1 MMHNASENNAKTRAV
16 VHYVMP
22 PNTGAP
28 VTSNPEIP
36 VHDFLANI
44 PLLRDASAEE
54 VGRMAAGTRRVYAQ
68 KGEVLFR
75 RGDPCE
81 GFWIVLYG
89 QVKLLVTSPQGMEK
103 VIEIVGPGQTFG
115 EAIMFMD
122 MPYVVSTQ
130 SLADSLLLHVA
141 KRTVFSELEHNP
153 AFARKMLAGLS
164 RRLHGLIRDVESYSM
179 RSGSERVIG
188 FLMRIDSQ
196 ENSDESNEATVTL
209 PASKVT
215 IASRLN
221 LTPEHFSRILHD
233 LAAAGLIEVSG
244 KSIRVPNM
252 ARLRDFQG

>member
-1 MMHNASENNAKTRAV
+1 M
-16 VHYVMP
+16 
-22 PNTGAP
+22 GA
-28 VTSNPEIP
+28 
-36 VHDFLANI
+36 D
-44 PLLRDASAEE
+44 
-54 VGRMAAGTRRVYAQ
+54 TRRVYAQ
-68 KGEVLFR
+68 KGEVVFR
-75 RGDPCE
+75 RGEPCE

-103 VIEIVGPGQTFG
+103 VIEIIGPGQTFG

-122 MPYVVSTQ
+122 VPYVVSAQT
-130 SLADSLLLHVA
+130 LADSLLLHVS
-141 KRTVFSELEHNP
+141 KRTVFAELERNP

-188 FLMRIDSQ
+188 FLMRIDSLDNG
-196 ENSDESNEATVTL
+196 EESNEATVTL

-233 LAAAGLIEVSG
+233 LSAAGLIEVSG
-244 KSIRVPNM
+244 KSIRVPDLQ
-252 ARLRDFQG
+252 RLRDFNG

>member
-1 MMHNASENNAKTRAV
+1 MT
-16 VHYVMP
+16 
-22 PNTGAP
+22 
-28 VTSNPEIP
+28 NPEIP
-36 VHDFLANI
+36 INDFLANI

-54 VGRMAAGTRRVYAQ
+54 VERMAAGTRRVYAQ
-68 KGEVLFR
+68 KGEALFR

-103 VIEIVGPGQTFG
+103 VIEIIGPGMTFG

-122 MPYVVSTQ
+122 VPYVVSSQT
-130 SLADSLLLHVA
+130 LADSLLLHVS
-141 KRTVFSELEHNP
+141 KRTVFSELEHNQ
-153 AFARKMLAGLS
+153 AIARKMLAGLS

-188 FLMRIDSQ
+188 FLLRIDSLGG
-196 ENSDESNEATVTL
+196 DESNEATVKL

-233 LAAAGLIEVSG
+233 LSAAGLIEVDG
-244 KSIRVPNM
+244 KSIHVPDLR
-252 ARLRDFQG
+252 RLRDFQG

>member
-1 MMHNASENNAKTRAV
+1 MT
-16 VHYVMP
+16 
-22 PNTGAP
+22 T
-28 VTSNPEIP
+28 NPDIP
-36 VHDFLANI
+36 IHDFLANI

-54 VGRMAAGTRRVYAQ
+54 VERMAAGTRRVYAQ

-75 RGDPCE
+75 RGEPCE

-89 QVKLLVTSPQGMEK
+89 QVKLTVTSTQGMEK
-103 VIEIVGPGQTFG
+103 VIEIVGPGLTFG

-130 SLADSLLLHVA
+130 TLADSLLLHVS
-141 KRTVFSELEHNP
+141 KTTVFAELERNP

-179 RSGSERVIG
+179 RSGTERVIG
-188 FLMRIDSQ
+188 FLMRIDSN
-196 ENSDESNEATVTL
+196 EDAEGGNEATMTL

-233 LAAAGLIEVSG
+233 LSAAGLIEVSG
-244 KSIRVPNM
+244 KTIRVPDLR
-252 ARLRDFQG
+252 RLRDFQV

>member
-1 MMHNASENNAKTRAV
+1 MT
-16 VHYVMP
+16 
-22 PNTGAP
+22 
-28 VTSNPEIP
+28 NPEIP
-36 VHDFLANI
+36 INDFLANI

-54 VGRMAAGTRRVYAQ
+54 VERMAAGTRRVYAQ
-68 KGEVLFR
+68 KGEALFR

-103 VIEIVGPGQTFG
+103 VIEIIGPGMTFG

-122 MPYVVSTQ
+122 VPYVVSSQT
-130 SLADSLLLHVA
+130 LADSLLLHVS
-141 KRTVFSELEHNP
+141 KRTVFAELEHNQ
-153 AFARKMLAGLS
+153 AIARKMLAGLS

-188 FLMRIDSQ
+188 FLLRIDSLD
-196 ENSDESNEATVTL
+196 SGDESNEATVKL

-233 LAAAGLIEVSG
+233 LSAAGLIEVDG
-244 KSIRVPNM
+244 KSIHVPNLQ
-252 ARLRDFQG
+252 RLRDFQG

>member
-1 MMHNASENNAKTRAV
+1 MST
-16 VHYVMP
+16 
-22 PNTGAP
+22 
-28 VTSNPEIP
+28 NPEIP

-54 VGRMAAGTRRVYAQ
+54 IARMGADTRRVYAQ
-68 KGEVLFR
+68 KGEVVFR
-75 RGDPCE
+75 RGEPCE

-103 VIEIVGPGQTFG
+103 VIEIIGPGQTFG

-122 MPYVVSTQ
+122 VPYVVSAQT
-130 SLADSLLLHVA
+130 LADSLLLHVS
-141 KRTVFSELEHNP
+141 KRTVFAELERNP

-188 FLMRIDSQ
+188 FLMRIDSLDNG
-196 ENSDESNEATVTL
+196 EESNEATVTL

-233 LAAAGLIEVSG
+233 LSAAGLIEVSG
-244 KSIRVPNM
+244 KSIRVPDLQ
-252 ARLRDFQG
+252 RLRDFNG

>member
-1 MMHNASENNAKTRAV
+1 MIVAGG
-16 VHYVMP
+16 
-22 PNTGAP
+22 PNRVGALLS
-28 VTSNPEIP
+28 TNPEIP

-54 VGRMAAGTRRVYAQ
+54 IARMGADTRRVYAQ
-68 KGEVLFR
+68 KGEVVFR
-75 RGDPCE
+75 RGEPCE

-103 VIEIVGPGQTFG
+103 VIEIIGPGQTFG

-122 MPYVVSTQ
+122 VPYVVSAQT
-130 SLADSLLLHVA
+130 LADSLLLHVS
-141 KRTVFSELEHNP
+141 KRTVFAELERNP

-188 FLMRIDSQ
+188 FLMRIDSL
-196 ENSDESNEATVTL
+196 ENGEESNEATVTL

-233 LAAAGLIEVSG
+233 LSAAGLIEVNG
-244 KSIRVPNM
+244 KLIRVPDLQ
-252 ARLRDFQG
+252 RLRDFQG

>member
-1 MMHNASENNAKTRAV
+1 MLSKIAV
-16 VHYVMP
+16 DQTAIQPEKRHC
-22 PNTGAP
+22 TGALLS
-28 VTSNPEIP
+28 TNPEIP

-54 VGRMAAGTRRVYAQ
+54 IARMAADTRRVYAQ
-68 KGEVLFR
+68 KGEVVFR
-75 RGDPCE
+75 RGEPCE

-103 VIEIVGPGQTFG
+103 VIEIIGPGQTFG

-122 MPYVVSTQ
+122 MPYVVSAQT
-130 SLADSLLLHVA
+130 LADSLLLHVS
-141 KRTVFSELEHNP
+141 KRTVFAELERNP

-188 FLMRIDSQ
+188 FLMRIDSL
-196 ENSDESNEATVTL
+196 ENGEESNEATVTL

-233 LAAAGLIEVSG
+233 LSAAGLIEVSG
-244 KSIRVPNM
+244 KSIRVPDLQ
-252 ARLRDFQG
+252 RLRDFQG

>member
-1 MMHNASENNAKTRAV
+1 MLSKIAGCKIHIASENPHCAGEPLT
-16 VHYVMP
+16 
-22 PNTGAP
+22 T
-28 VTSNPEIP
+28 NPEIP

-44 PLLRDASAEE
+44 PLLRNASVEE
-54 VGRMAAGTRRVYAQ
+54 VERMAAGTRRLYVQ
-68 KGEVLFR
+68 KGEVVFR

-103 VIEIVGPGQTFG
+103 VIEIIGPGMTFA
-115 EAIMFMD
+115 EAIMFME
-122 MPYVVSTQ
+122 MPYVVSAQT
-130 SLADSLLLHVA
+130 LADSLLLHVS
-141 KRTVFSELEHNP
+141 KRTVFAELEHNP

-188 FLMRIDSQ
+188 FLMRNDSFD
-196 ENSDESNEATVTL
+196 NGDESNETTVTL

-233 LAAAGLIEVSG
+233 LTVAGLIEVSG
-244 KSIRVPNM
+244 KSIRVPDLQK
-252 ARLRDFQG
+252 LRDFQG